1 MRQPKRSDDKY
12 CTYTWTGTRVF
23 HREKFIS
30 DLQDYIDLLYE
41 RIEALSMLYV
51 SQQRQLLIAFLEMNN
66 WFSLEDRKN
75 AEGVVDC
82 YLKAINCG

>member
-1 MRQPKRSDDKY
+1 MKQPKRLDFKNDRNGQALFEKAQKKY
-12 CTYTWTGTRVF
+12 ITFLKSENKQLR
-23 HREKFIS
+23 
-30 DLQDYIDLLYE
+30 LYC
-41 RIEALSMLYV
+41 V
-51 SQQRQLLIAFLEMNN
+51 SQQREQLIAFLEMNN